1 VTTLRKWRFP
11 ILIGS
16 GLIAAGVLVY
26 FSNAHIGSDKTQGAI
41 GQRDV
46 YRDGQVAS
54 ADVATPGSAP
64 VATTAILE
72 SSDFKA
78 LAKNPAFQE
87 LMRDDAF
94 TGLMRNSQFAGLMRD
109 MNFRAAVQ
117 DVRFAALVR
126 SSSFQTALRSH
137 QDLSAAMKLDSQY
150 KALAESHNMEAIF
163 RSEAFRSAALDKSFD
178 RLLNA
183 TAFRSMAKNEAFDR
197 MVSDASFTRALES
210 GSAAQAIARLR
221 LE

>member
-1 VTTLRKWRFP
+1 MTTLRKWRFP

-87 LMRDDAF
+87 LMRYDAF
-94 TGLMRNSQFAGLMRD
+94 NGLMRHAELGVLLRD
-109 MNFRAAVQ
+109 MNFRAAIQ
-117 DVRFAALVR
+117 DVHFAELVN
-126 SSSFQTALRSH
+126 SASFQVALRTH
-137 QDLSAAMKLDSQY
+137 QDLFVALKSDLAF
-150 KALAESHNMEAIF
+150 KAFTNSHNMEAIF

-178 RLLNA
+178 RLMNLE
-183 TAFRSMAKNEAFDR
+183 AFRSMTKNDAFDR
-197 MVSDASFTRALES
+197 MVSDASFARALES
-210 GSAAQAIARLR
+210 GSAAQAMARLH
-221 LE
+221 E

>member
-1 VTTLRKWRFP
+1 M
-11 ILIGS
+11 IGS

-64 VATTAILE
+64 VANTAILE
-72 SSDFKA
+72 SSEFKS

-87 LMRDDAF
+87 LLKSDAF
-94 TGLMRNSQFAGLMRD
+94 NGTHRKAIADLMVRSDFQ
-109 MNFRAAVQ
+109 AAAQ

-126 SSSFQTALRSH
+126 SDAFQTALRSH
-137 QDLSAAMKLDSQY
+137 ADLYSALRNEAQFKALDSNGLRMLLKNESFAQLAREASFQGLLASS
-150 KALAESHNMEAIF
+150 ALRESLK
-163 RSEAFRSAALDKSFD
+163 SEAFANL
-178 RLLNA
+178 
-183 TAFRSMAKNEAFDR
+183 
-197 MVSDASFTRALES
+197 ASHTEFQKALES
-210 GSAAQAIARLR
+210 GSAAQAMVHMRADLKS
-221 LE
+221 EMSKQ